1 MGKYFLAHVI
11 SAVPTIIGVTAL
23 VFLMVRLVPGDPID
37 MMLARS
43 QARQGTEEK
52 RAALKEKFGLDK
64 PIHEQFVV
72 YVGNV
77 ARGDLGQS
85 IVNDRSVFAEIANR
99 LPNTLRLA
107 ALSLAT
113 TTSIGIVA
121 GVLAATHKNSLIDVL
136 SMVFAVVFV
145 SMPSFWLGLMAM
157 LVFSLWLGWLPVS
170 GSDSW
175 KHLILPAAV
184 LGVRSAAILA
194 RITRSTMLEVLNQDF
209 VRTARAKGLRER
221 GVVYRHALRNALI
234 PIVTILG
241 FEIGGLLSGAFIIET
256 VFAYPGVG
264 QLAIQAIAT
273 RDFPMIQ
280 GTILFVALIYVAIN
294 ITMDVIYA
302 MLDPR
307 IRHSA

>member
-1 MGKYFLAHVI
+1 
-11 SAVPTIIGVTAL
+11 
-23 VFLMVRLVPGDPID
+23 
-37 MMLARS
+37 
-43 QARQGTEEK
+43 
-52 RAALKEKFGLDK
+52 
-64 PIHEQFVV
+64 
-72 YVGNV
+72 
-77 ARGDLGQS
+77 
-85 IVNDRSVFAEIANR
+85 
-99 LPNTLRLA
+99 
-107 ALSLAT
+107 
-113 TTSIGIVA
+113 
-121 GVLAATHKNSLIDVL
+121 
-136 SMVFAVVFV
+136 
-145 SMPSFWLGLMAM
+145 MAM